1 MYAHHQE
8 NGMKTLQC
16 DVAVIGGGPAGT
28 FAAVKAAENG
38 AEVILLDKGYVGK
51 SGCGTFGAGSFKAY
65 LKEEDSFD
73 LWYHKAVEEGF
84 FINDQD
90 WLKKHFDTIGD
101 RVKELES
108 WGVVFEKNEDGT
120 YNRIEG
126 QGSSDKRPI
135 KTLMFHGPQF
145 MEVMR
150 RVCKEKGVTIVD
162 RVMVDALLHDRNNPR
177 VIRGAVGFHGVTGET
192 YVVKAKAVVLTT
204 GAQAYKSH
212 YADLHMETGDAH
224 IMGLEAGAA
233 LANYEFNC
241 HQLTHG
247 NFATHGMNVSQ
258 GLGAK
263 FVNALGE
270 DFTAKYDPE
279 YASHG
284 NLWRISAS
292 MAMEVHFGRGP
303 LYFDYSSYTP
313 RDWELFERTLPLMY
327 RSYEQ
332 AGYVDKNR
340 KVIQGKLSWVSALI
354 GNVGFGGGLYIDID
368 GRTTLEGLYAA
379 GDASYGP
386 TSGVEGFCAYAMPA
400 ASTTG
405 AAVGKAGAEYA
416 RTVTEVEIDEEEV
429 ERVVHKLTEPMRH
442 PQGVD
447 PSHVVI
453 AVQEALF
460 PYDVYI
466 LRTEEKMQKA
476 LRRIQE
482 IKRLDVPRLRA
493 LDAHGLRFA
502 LEARN
507 MVLSAEVMLTA
518 ALYRKES
525 RGSHLRLDYPEI
537 DNENWLK
544 WILVEL
550 KGDELA
556 LRTKDIPIDR
566 YPLRPE
572 HKRELHASI
581 AAARNLG
588 EDI

>member
-1 MYAHHQE
+1 MQI
-8 NGMKTLQC
+8 LDC
-16 DVAVIGGGPAGT
+16 DVVVAGGGPAGT
-28 FAAVKAAENG
+28 FAAVKAAEAG
-38 AEVILLDKGYVGK
+38 AHVILVDKAYVGK

-65 LKEEDSFD
+65 IKEEDSYD
-73 LWYHKAVEEGF
+73 LWYGKAVEEGF

-90 WLKKHFDTIGD
+90 WLRQHFETIGD
-101 RVKELES
+101 RVRDLERY
-108 WGVVFEKNEDGT
+108 GVVFEKNPDGT

-126 QGSSDKRPI
+126 QGSSDVRPI

-150 RVCKEKGVTIVD
+150 KACEKAGVKIVD
-162 RVMVDALLHDRNNPR
+162 RVMCVSLVHDKKNPKA
-177 VIRGAVGFHGVTGET
+177 IRGVLGFHGVSGEP
-192 YVVKAKAVVLTT
+192 YLFRAKAVVLTT

-212 YADLHMETGDAH
+212 YADLHMVTGDSH
-224 IMGLEAGAA
+224 VMGLQAGAA
-233 LANYEFNC
+233 LCNYEFNC
-241 HQLTHG
+241 HQLTHAG
-247 NFATHGMNVSQ
+247 FATHGMNISQ
-258 GLGAK
+258 GLGAR

-313 RDWELFERTLPLMY
+313 KDWELFARTLPLMF
-327 RSYEQ
+327 RSYVQ
-332 AGYVDKNR
+332 AGYVTEDGVCR
-340 KVIQGKLSWVSALI
+340 KGKLEWVSALI
-354 GNVGFGGGLYIDID
+354 GNVGFGGGLWIDLH

-405 AAVGKAGAEYA
+405 TVAGQSAAAYAASVGDVALDEQ
-416 RTVTEVEIDEEEV
+416 EINAAAWAM
-429 ERVVHKLTEPMRH
+429 TEPLRH
-442 PQGVD
+442 PAGCD
-447 PSHVVI
+447 PVHVVL

-466 LRTEEKMQKA
+466 LRTEKKMQQA
-476 LRRIQE
+476 LARIQE
-482 IKRLDVPRLRA
+482 IKADDVPRLRA
-493 LDAHGLRFA
+493 VDPHGLRFA

-507 MVLSAEVMLTA
+507 MVLCAEAMLTA

-544 WILVEL
+544 WIMIEKGADNGLVL
-550 KGDELA
+550 ST
-556 LRTKDIPIDR
+556 RDIPIDR
-566 YPLRPE
+566 YPLRPTCR
-572 HKRELHASI
+572 RELHASI
-581 AAARNLG
+581 AAARKLG
-588 EDI
+588 ENI

>member
-1 MYAHHQE
+1 ME
-8 NGMKTLQC
+8 NSMKTLQC
-16 DVAVIGGGPAGT
+16 DVVVAGGGPAGT

-38 AEVILLDKGYVGK
+38 ASVILLDKGYVGK

-65 LKEEDSFD
+65 LKEEDSLD
-73 LWYHKAVEEGF
+73 LWYGKAVEEGF
-84 FINDQD
+84 YINDQD

-108 WGVVFEKNEDGT
+108 WGVVFEKNEDGS
-120 YNRIEG
+120 YRRIEG
-126 QGSSDKRPI
+126 QGSSDQRPI

-150 RVCKEKGVTIVD
+150 RVCLEKGVTIVD
-162 RVMVDALLHDRNNPR
+162 RVMVNALLHEKGNPKA
-177 VIRGAVGFHGVTGET
+177 VRGVVGFHGVSGEM

-247 NFATHGMNVSQ
+247 HFATHGMNVSQ

-292 MAMEVHFGRGP
+292 MALEVHFGRGP

-313 RDWELFERTLPLMY
+313 KDWELFERTLPLMY

-340 KVIQGKLSWVSALI
+340 RVVQGKLSWVSALI

-405 AAVGKAGAEYA
+405 AAVGAASAAYA
-416 RTVTEVEIDEEEV
+416 RSVGDVEVDEQEIEQVV
-429 ERVVHKLTEPMRH
+429 EKLTAPLRH
-442 PQGVD
+442 TQGVD

-466 LRTEEKMQKA
+466 LRTEEKMLAA
-476 LRRIQE
+476 LKRIRE
-482 IKRLDVPRLRA
+482 IKKYDVPRLRA

-544 WILVEL
+544 WILVEQ
-550 KGDELA
+550 KDGDLV
-556 LRTKDIPIDR
+556 LSTKDIPIDR

-581 AAARNLG
+581 AAARRLG
-588 EDI
+588 EKI

>member
-1 MYAHHQE
+1 
-8 NGMKTLQC
+8 MKTLQC
-16 DVAVIGGGPAGT
+16 DVAVVGGGPAGT

-38 AEVILLDKGYVGK
+38 ARVILLDKGYVGK
-51 SGCGTFGAGSFKAY
+51 SGCGTFGAGSFKAW
-65 LKEEDSFD
+65 LREEDSLD
-73 LWYHKAVEEGF
+73 LWYGKAVEEGF

-101 RVKELES
+101 RVKELEA
-108 WGVVFEKNEDGT
+108 WGVTFEKNEDGT
-120 YNRIEG
+120 YRRIEG

-150 RVCKEKGVTIVD
+150 RVCREKGVTIVD
-162 RVMVDALLHDRNNPR
+162 RVMVDALLHDRDNPR
-177 VIRGAVGFHGVTGET
+177 AIRGVVGFHGVSGEMH
-192 YVVKAKAVVLTT
+192 VVRARAVVLTA

-258 GLGAK
+258 GIGAK
-263 FVNALGE
+263 FGKALGE

-292 MAMEVHFGRGP
+292 MAMEVKFGRGP

-313 RDWELFERTLPLMY
+313 QDWELFERTLPLMY

-332 AGYVDKNR
+332 AGYVDGNR
-340 KVIQGKLSWVSALI
+340 RVIQGKLSWVSALI
-354 GNVGFGGGLYIDID
+354 GNVGFGGGLFIDLD

-405 AAVGKAGAEYA
+405 AAVGEASAKYA
-416 RTVTEVEIDEEEV
+416 ATVGSFEIDEAEV
-429 ERVVHKLTEPMRH
+429 ESLTRKLTAPLRN

-466 LRTEEKMQKA
+466 LRTEEKMLAA
-476 LRRIQE
+476 LKRIRE
-482 IKRLDVPRLRA
+482 IKRHDVPRLRA

-507 MVLSAEVMLTA
+507 MVLSAEVMLAA
-518 ALYRKES
+518 ALHRKES

-550 KGDELA
+550 RDDEPVLST
-556 LRTKDIPIDR
+556 RDIPIER

-581 AAARNLG
+581 AAARRLG
-588 EDI
+588 EEI

>member
-1 MYAHHQE
+1 
-8 NGMKTLQC
+8 MKTLQG
-16 DVAVIGGGPAGT
+16 DVAVVGGGPAGT

-38 AEVILLDKGYVGK
+38 ARVILLDKGYVGK
-51 SGCGTFGAGSFKAY
+51 SGCGTFGAGSFKAW
-65 LKEEDSFD
+65 LREEDSLD
-73 LWYHKAVEEGF
+73 LWYGKAVEEGF

-101 RVKELES
+101 RVKELEA
-108 WGVVFEKNEDGT
+108 WGVTFEKNEDGT
-120 YNRIEG
+120 YRRIEG

-150 RVCKEKGVTIVD
+150 RVCREMGVPLVD
-162 RVMVDALLHDRNNPR
+162 RVMVDALLHDRDNPR
-177 VIRGAVGFHGVTGET
+177 AIRGVVGFHGVSGEMH
-192 YVVKAKAVVLTT
+192 VVRARAVVLTA

-292 MAMEVHFGRGP
+292 MAMEVKFGRGP

-313 RDWELFERTLPLMY
+313 QDWELFERTLPLMY

-332 AGYVDKNR
+332 AGYVDGNR
-340 KVIQGKLSWVSALI
+340 RVIQGKLSWVSALI
-354 GNVGFGGGLYIDID
+354 GNVGFGGGLFIDLD

-405 AAVGKAGAEYA
+405 AAVGEASAKYA
-416 RTVTEVEIDEEEV
+416 ATVGSFEIDEAEV
-429 ERVVHKLTEPMRH
+429 ESLTRKLTAPLRN

-466 LRTEEKMQKA
+466 LRTEEKMLAA
-476 LRRIQE
+476 LKRIRE
-482 IKRLDVPRLRA
+482 IKRHDVPRLRA

-507 MVLSAEVMLTA
+507 MVLSAEVMLAA
-518 ALYRKES
+518 ALHRKES

-550 KGDELA
+550 RDDEPVLST
-556 LRTKDIPIDR
+556 RDIPIER

-581 AAARNLG
+581 AAARRLG
-588 EDI
+588 EEI

>member
-1 MYAHHQE
+1 
-8 NGMKTLQC
+8 
-16 DVAVIGGGPAGT
+16 
-28 FAAVKAAENG
+28 
-38 AEVILLDKGYVGK
+38 
-51 SGCGTFGAGSFKAY
+51 
-65 LKEEDSFD
+65 
-73 LWYHKAVEEGF
+73 
-84 FINDQD
+84 
-90 WLKKHFDTIGD
+90 
-101 RVKELES
+101 
-108 WGVVFEKNEDGT
+108 
-120 YNRIEG
+120 
-126 QGSSDKRPI
+126 
-135 KTLMFHGPQF
+135 
-145 MEVMR
+145 
-150 RVCKEKGVTIVD
+150 
-162 RVMVDALLHDRNNPR
+162 
-177 VIRGAVGFHGVTGET
+177 
-192 YVVKAKAVVLTT
+192 
-204 GAQAYKSH
+204 
-212 YADLHMETGDAH
+212 METGDAH

-292 MAMEVHFGRGP
+292 MAMEVKFGRGP

-313 RDWELFERTLPLMY
+313 QDWELFERTLPLMY

-332 AGYVDKNR
+332 AGYVDGNR
-340 KVIQGKLSWVSALI
+340 RVIQGKLSWVSALI
-354 GNVGFGGGLYIDID
+354 GNVGFGGGLFIDLD

-405 AAVGKAGAEYA
+405 AAVGEASAKYA
-416 RTVTEVEIDEEEV
+416 ATVGSFEIDEAEV
-429 ERVVHKLTEPMRH
+429 ESLTRKLTAPLRN

-466 LRTEEKMQKA
+466 LRTEEKMLAA
-476 LRRIQE
+476 LKRIRE
-482 IKRLDVPRLRA
+482 IKRHDVPRLRA

-507 MVLSAEVMLTA
+507 MVLSAEVMLAA
-518 ALYRKES
+518 ALHRKES

-550 KGDELA
+550 RDDEPVLST
-556 LRTKDIPIDR
+556 RDIPIER

-581 AAARNLG
+581 AAARRLG
-588 EDI
+588 EEI

>member
-1 MYAHHQE
+1 
-8 NGMKTLQC
+8 MKTLQC

-150 RVCKEKGVTIVD
+150 KVCKQKGVTIVD
-162 RVMVDALLHDRNNPR
+162 RVMVDALLHDKNDSRI
-177 VIRGAVGFHGVTGET
+177 IRGAVGFHGVTGET

-405 AAVGKAGAEYA
+405 AAVGRASAEYA
-416 RTVTEVEIDEEEV
+416 RTVTNVEIDEEEV

-466 LRTEEKMQKA
+466 LRTEEKMLKA
-476 LRRIQE
+476 LHRIQE
-482 IKRLDVPRLRA
+482 IKALDVPRLRA

>member
-1 MYAHHQE
+1 
-8 NGMKTLQC
+8 MKTLQC
-16 DVAVIGGGPAGT
+16 DVAVVGGGPAGT

-38 AEVILLDKGYVGK
+38 ARVILLDKGYVGK
-51 SGCGTFGAGSFKAY
+51 SGCGTFGAGSFKAW
-65 LKEEDSFD
+65 LREEDSLD
-73 LWYHKAVEEGF
+73 LWYGKAVEEGF

-101 RVKELES
+101 RVKELEA
-108 WGVVFEKNEDGT
+108 WGVTFEKNEDGT
-120 YNRIEG
+120 YRRIEG

-150 RVCKEKGVTIVD
+150 RVCREKGVTIVD
-162 RVMVDALLHDRNNPR
+162 RVMVDALLHDRDNPR
-177 VIRGAVGFHGVTGET
+177 AIRVVVGFHGVSGEMH
-192 YVVKAKAVVLTT
+192 VVRARAVVLTA

-292 MAMEVHFGRGP
+292 MAMEVKFGRGP

-313 RDWELFERTLPLMY
+313 QDWELFERTLPLMY

-332 AGYVDKNR
+332 AGYVDGNR
-340 KVIQGKLSWVSALI
+340 RVIQGKLSWVSALI
-354 GNVGFGGGLYIDID
+354 GNVGFGGGLFIDLD

-405 AAVGKAGAEYA
+405 AAVGEASAKYA
-416 RTVTEVEIDEEEV
+416 ATVGSFEIDEAEVSEEQRAIDQITHILLHALTEDGIGEQLEHAKSQQEV
-429 ERVVHKLTEPMRH
+429 YKLLQTLPYFKLT
-442 PQGVD
+442 
-447 PSHVVI
+447 
-453 AVQEALF
+453 F
-460 PYDVYI
+460 
-466 LRTEEKMQKA
+466 EEFQLGIQA
-476 LRRIQE
+476 LRQQQE
-482 IKRLDVPRLRA
+482 
-493 LDAHGLRFA
+493 
-502 LEARN
+502 
-507 MVLSAEVMLTA
+507 
-518 ALYRKES
+518 
-525 RGSHLRLDYPEI
+525 EI
-537 DNENWLK
+537 HQ
-544 WILVEL
+544 
-550 KGDELA
+550 G
-556 LRTKDIPIDR
+556 
-566 YPLRPE
+566 
-572 HKRELHASI
+572 
-581 AAARNLG
+581 
-588 EDI
+588 

>member
-1 MYAHHQE
+1 
-8 NGMKTLQC
+8 MKTLQC
-16 DVAVIGGGPAGT
+16 DVAVVGGGPAGT

-38 AEVILLDKGYVGK
+38 ARVILLDKGYVGK
-51 SGCGTFGAGSFKAY
+51 SGCGTFGAGSFKAW
-65 LKEEDSFD
+65 LREEDSLD
-73 LWYHKAVEEGF
+73 LWYGKAVEEGF

-101 RVKELES
+101 RVKELEA
-108 WGVVFEKNEDGT
+108 WGVTFEKNEDGT
-120 YNRIEG
+120 YRRIEG

-150 RVCKEKGVTIVD
+150 RVCREKGVTIVD
-162 RVMVDALLHDRNNPR
+162 RVMVDALLHDRDNPR
-177 VIRGAVGFHGVTGET
+177 AIRGVVGFHGVSGEMH
-192 YVVKAKAVVLTT
+192 VVRARAVVLTA

-247 NFATHGMNVSQ
+247 SFATHGMNVSQ

-292 MAMEVHFGRGP
+292 MAMEVKFGRGP

-313 RDWELFERTLPLMY
+313 QDWELFERTLPLMY

-332 AGYVDKNR
+332 AGYVDGNR
-340 KVIQGKLSWVSALI
+340 RVIQGKLSWVSALI
-354 GNVGFGGGLYIDID
+354 GNVGFGGGLFIDLD

-405 AAVGKAGAEYA
+405 AAVGEASAKYA
-416 RTVTEVEIDEEEV
+416 ATVGSFEIDEAEV
-429 ERVVHKLTEPMRH
+429 ESLTRKLTAPLRN

-466 LRTEEKMQKA
+466 LRTEEKMLAA
-476 LRRIQE
+476 LKRIRE
-482 IKRLDVPRLRA
+482 IKRHDVPRLRA

-507 MVLSAEVMLTA
+507 MVLSAEVMLAA
-518 ALYRKES
+518 ALHRKES

-550 KGDELA
+550 RDDEPVLST
-556 LRTKDIPIDR
+556 RDIPIER

-581 AAARNLG
+581 AAARRLG
-588 EDI
+588 EEI

>member
-1 MYAHHQE
+1 
-8 NGMKTLQC
+8 
-16 DVAVIGGGPAGT
+16 
-28 FAAVKAAENG
+28 
-38 AEVILLDKGYVGK
+38 
-51 SGCGTFGAGSFKAY
+51 
-65 LKEEDSFD
+65 
-73 LWYHKAVEEGF
+73 
-84 FINDQD
+84 
-90 WLKKHFDTIGD
+90 
-101 RVKELES
+101 
-108 WGVVFEKNEDGT
+108 
-120 YNRIEG
+120 
-126 QGSSDKRPI
+126 
-135 KTLMFHGPQF
+135 
-145 MEVMR
+145 
-150 RVCKEKGVTIVD
+150 
-162 RVMVDALLHDRNNPR
+162 
-177 VIRGAVGFHGVTGET
+177 
-192 YVVKAKAVVLTT
+192 
-204 GAQAYKSH
+204 
-212 YADLHMETGDAH
+212 
-224 IMGLEAGAA
+224 
-233 LANYEFNC
+233 
-241 HQLTHG
+241 
-247 NFATHGMNVSQ
+247 MNVSQ

-292 MAMEVHFGRGP
+292 MALEVHFGRGP

-313 RDWELFERTLPLMY
+313 KDWELFERTLPLMY

-368 GRTTLEGLYAA
+368 GKTTLDGLYAA

-405 AAVGKAGAEYA
+405 AAVGEASAKYA
-416 RTVTEVEIDEEEV
+416 RTVGEPEVDEKEIEA
-429 ERVVHKLTEPMRH
+429 VVARLSEPMNH

-466 LRTEEKMQKA
+466 LRTEEKMLAA
-476 LRRIQE
+476 LERIRE
-482 IKRLDVPRLRA
+482 IKKYDVPRLRA

-544 WILVEL
+544 WILVEQ
-550 KGDELA
+550 KDNELC
-556 LRTKDIPIDR
+556 LSTKDIPIDR

-581 AAARNLG
+581 AVARKLG
-588 EDI
+588 EEI

>member
-1 MYAHHQE
+1 M
-8 NGMKTLQC
+8 
-16 DVAVIGGGPAGT
+16 
-28 FAAVKAAENG
+28 
-38 AEVILLDKGYVGK
+38 
-51 SGCGTFGAGSFKAY
+51 
-65 LKEEDSFD
+65 
-73 LWYHKAVEEGF
+73 
-84 FINDQD
+84 
-90 WLKKHFDTIGD
+90 
-101 RVKELES
+101 
-108 WGVVFEKNEDGT
+108 
-120 YNRIEG
+120 
-126 QGSSDKRPI
+126 
-135 KTLMFHGPQF
+135 
-145 MEVMR
+145 
-150 RVCKEKGVTIVD
+150 
-162 RVMVDALLHDRNNPR
+162 
-177 VIRGAVGFHGVTGET
+177 
-192 YVVKAKAVVLTT
+192 
-204 GAQAYKSH
+204 
-212 YADLHMETGDAH
+212 
-224 IMGLEAGAA
+224 
-233 LANYEFNC
+233 
-241 HQLTHG
+241 
-247 NFATHGMNVSQ
+247 
-258 GLGAK
+258 
-263 FVNALGE
+263 
-270 DFTAKYDPE
+270 
-279 YASHG
+279 
-284 NLWRISAS
+284 
-292 MAMEVHFGRGP
+292 
-303 LYFDYSSYTP
+303 
-313 RDWELFERTLPLMY
+313 
-327 RSYEQ
+327 
-332 AGYVDKNR
+332 DKNR

-405 AAVGKAGAEYA
+405 AAVGRASAEYA
-416 RTVTEVEIDEEEV
+416 RTVTNVEIDEEEV

-466 LRTEEKMQKA
+466 LRTEEKMLKA
-476 LRRIQE
+476 LHRIQE
-482 IKRLDVPRLRA
+482 IKALDVPRLRA